1 MRRAKVIFPALKDI
15 VIDRFSHFVFK
26 VSVTQ
31 GATIYDV
38 ALESLINCLTLQKM
52 ICKVFFLSIL

>member
-1 MRRAKVIFPALKDI
+1 VIFPALKDI